1 MPDMASAEELRRILR
16 LIDSDAELRAEVRRA
31 VLTDDLLDLPRRVDE
46 LDARLTER
54 MDRLAERMDQLT
66 ERMDRLAERM
76 DRLAE
81 RMDQL
86 TERMSGFQTA
96 LEELVDTVR
105 RHDVRLGMLSGWRY
119 EASWR
124 DHANA
129 FLGTRGFRKVHRLAA
144 EALGEMLDDA
154 EEAGSLTTP
163 AQRDDAL
170 LVDAV
175 HRAVRRDDG
184 VQVAVATEVSVRIHF
199 EDVQRAERRAALLR
213 GVLGLDTVACVA
225 GASLDPLA
233 ATRAESAGVLV
244 VLPHEWQA
252 LEAY

>member
-16 LIDSDAELRAEVRRA
+16 LIESDAGLRAEVRRA
-31 VLTDDLLDLPRRVDE
+31 VLTDDLLDLPRRVVE

-54 MDRLAERMDQLT
+54 MDQLTERLDQLT
-66 ERMDRLAERM
+66 ERLDR
-76 DRLAE
+76 
-81 RMDQL
+81 L
-86 TERMSGFQTA
+86 TERMSSFEIA
-96 LEELVDTVR
+96 LEKLVDMVR

-119 EASWR
+119 EASWQE
-124 DHANA
+124 HANA
-129 FLGTRGFRKVHRLAA
+129 FLGSRGFRKVRRLPT

-154 EEAGSLTTP
+154 EEAGSLTP
-163 AQRDDAL
+163 AQRDDAI

-184 VQVAVATEVSVRIHF
+184 VQVAVAAEVSVRIHF

-213 GVLGLDTVACVA
+213 GALGLDTVACVA
-225 GASLDPLA
+225 GASIDPLA
-233 ATRAESAGVLV
+233 AARAESAGVLV